1 MIATCVRI
9 KSSALPFPAND
20 YFTSWRRRGE
30 GKTAA
35 DPQFHQIKDNL
46 LSAAQELLCF
56 YGAMQLAEEAHPG
69 EPSWFAAVNH
79 GDAELRPRRRPAAA
93 DRRGRDGT
101 TSLRA
106 IIASSAFLVMFASTT
121 LVGGHAAIDPL
132 LRSLAKAREAKN
144 TGDIVYPM
152 PDGQF
157 CRHLSFDNTT
167 AELAES
173 TVGPCPDSVIRNSL
187 RDRFHSSGRNFTWGT
202 DN

>member
-1 MIATCVRI
+1 
-9 KSSALPFPAND
+9 
-20 YFTSWRRRGE
+20 
-30 GKTAA
+30 
-35 DPQFHQIKDNL
+35 
-46 LSAAQELLCF
+46 
-56 YGAMQLAEEAHPG
+56 MQLAEEARP
-69 EPSWFAAVNH
+69 EQPSWFAAANR
-79 GDAELRPRRRPAAA
+79 GDADSHRRRRPAVQA
-93 DRRGRDGT
+93 RRRDGA

-106 IIASSAFLVMFASTT
+106 IIASSAFLAMFASTT

-132 LRSLAKAREAKN
+132 LRSMAKAREAKN

-173 TVGPCPDSVIRNSL
+173 TVGPCPNSVIRNAL
-187 RDRFHSSGRNFTWGT
+187 RDRFHSARSFNWGN

>member
-1 MIATCVRI
+1 
-9 KSSALPFPAND
+9 
-20 YFTSWRRRGE
+20 
-30 GKTAA
+30 
-35 DPQFHQIKDNL
+35 
-46 LSAAQELLCF
+46 
-56 YGAMQLAEEAHPG
+56 MQLAEEARP
-69 EPSWFAAVNH
+69 EQPSWFAAANR
-79 GDAELRPRRRPAAA
+79 GDDSHPRRSPAVQP
-93 DRRGRDGT
+93 RRGRDGT

-106 IIASSAFLVMFASTT
+106 IIASSAFLAMFASTT

-132 LRSLAKAREAKN
+132 LRSMAKAREAKN

-173 TVGPCPDSVIRNSL
+173 TVGPCPNSVIRNAL
-187 RDRFHSSGRNFTWGT
+187 RDRFHSARSFSWGS

>member
-1 MIATCVRI
+1 
-9 KSSALPFPAND
+9 
-20 YFTSWRRRGE
+20 
-30 GKTAA
+30 
-35 DPQFHQIKDNL
+35 
-46 LSAAQELLCF
+46 
-56 YGAMQLAEEAHPG
+56 MQLAEESRP
-69 EPSWFAAVNH
+69 EQPSWFAAANR
-79 GDAELRPRRRPAAA
+79 GDADSHPRRRPAVQA
-93 DRRGRDGT
+93 RRGRDGT

-132 LRSLAKAREAKN
+132 LRSMAKAREAKN

-173 TVGPCPDSVIRNSL
+173 TVGPCPNSVIRNAL
-187 RDRFHSSGRNFTWGT
+187 RDRFHSARSFNWGS

>member
-1 MIATCVRI
+1 V
-9 KSSALPFPAND
+9 SSPLPGND

-30 GKTAA
+30 GKAAA
-35 DPQFHQIKDNL
+35 DRQFHQIKDNF
-46 LSAAQELLCF
+46 LSVAQELPCF
-56 YGAMQLAEEAHPG
+56 YGVMELAEEASR
-69 EPSWFAAVNH
+69 EQPSWFASADRDN
-79 GDAELRPRRRPAAA
+79 AESHPRRRPAAA
-93 DRRGRDGT
+93 ARRGRDGT

-121 LVGGHAAIDPL
+121 LLGGHAAIDPL
-132 LRSLAKAREAKN
+132 LRSLEKAREAKN

-173 TVGPCPDSVIRNSL
+173 TVGPCPNSVIRNAP
-187 RDRFHSSGRNFTWGT
+187 RDRFHSGRNFTWGT
-202 DN
+202 E

>member
-1 MIATCVRI
+1 ME
-9 KSSALPFPAND
+9 F
-20 YFTSWRRRGE
+20 
-30 GKTAA
+30 
-35 DPQFHQIKDNL
+35 
-46 LSAAQELLCF
+46 
-56 YGAMQLAEEAHPG
+56 AEEAGP
-69 EPSWFAAVNH
+69 EQPSW
-79 GDAELRPRRRPAAA
+79 LAAA
-93 DRRGRDGT
+93 DSGDADSRQRPRQRPALQARRGRDGT

-106 IIASSAFLVMFASTT
+106 IIASSAFLAMFASTT

-132 LRSLAKAREAKN
+132 LRSMAKAREAKN

-173 TVGPCPDSVIRNSL
+173 TVGPCPNSVIRNAL
-187 RDRFHSSGRNFTWGT
+187 RDRFHSARSFNWGS